1 VLVATFAAMYALGM
15 VVASIARTPNA
26 SVAIGLIFF
35 FGIAALGGMFG
46 PMENFP
52 DLMQTI
58 GAWLPFGASVEAMQS
73 VWIGEMVAWQN
84 WVSLGTTTVLGGV
97 VAGALFRWE

>member
-1 VLVATFAAMYALGM
+1 MYALGM

-35 FGIAALGGMFG
+35 GIASLGGMFG

-52 DLMQTI
+52 DFMQTI
-58 GAWLPFGASVEAMQS
+58 SAWLPFGASVEAMQS
-73 VWIGEMVAWQN
+73 AWIGETVAWQN
-84 WVSLGTTTVLGGV
+84 WVNVGATTVLGGV
-97 VAGALFRWE
+97 VAGVLFRWE

>member
-1 VLVATFAAMYALGM
+1 M
-15 VVASIARTPNA
+15 
-26 SVAIGLIFF
+26 AIGLIFF

-52 DLMQTI
+52 EFMQTI

-73 VWIGEMVAWQN
+73 AWIGETIAWRN
-84 WVSLGTTTVLGGV
+84 WASLAATTVIGGA
-97 VAGALFRWE
+97 VAAALFRWE